1 MNPVAPVT
9 KTLIPLL
16 STVPAQ
22 VRSLSG
28 KERAATGVN
37 SCEGKNSRGGAV
49 SKSWF
54 IGIAAAAVG
63 LAGCGSTNNP
73 PLAGSATKPYLA
85 QLTKVSTLGSTVPA
99 NGDVNPYGIAMVTAG
114 AGKLHAGSLLIS
126 NFNDKANNQGTGTT
140 IVQVTPTGH
149 RSLFAN
155 VTAKSLP
162 GRCPGGVGLTTALTA
177 ISGGY
182 VIVGSLPTS
191 NGKSATA
198 KFGCL
203 IVLDSSGTPVTT
215 IAGPK
220 IQGPWDMTAT
230 TQGSTTML
238 FVSNVLNGGADD
250 GVHTVRNSTVV
261 RIALSS
267 ASGAPKVLSET
278 VIADKI
284 PWRDDANALTI
295 GPTGVALASDGTL
308 YLADTLENRIA
319 AIPQALTRNSPA
331 ADGGSTVSEGAALKQ
346 PLGLA
351 LAPNGD
357 ILTTNAGDGN
367 IVETTPAGKQVLIRT
382 ADGKTGAGSL
392 FGLLP
397 SAGGIYYVDDGDNTL
412 KLLESG
418 AAVKTAAGGSAGGGA
433 GYSSGY

>member
-1 MNPVAPVT
+1 V
-9 KTLIPLL
+9 
-16 STVPAQ
+16 
-22 VRSLSG
+22 
-28 KERAATGVN
+28 
-37 SCEGKNSRGGAV
+37 SR
-49 SKSWF
+49 SWF
-54 IGIAAAAVG
+54 IGIAAAAAA
-63 LAGCGSTNNP
+63 LAGCGSTSNP
-73 PLAGSATKPYLA
+73 PLAGNASGPFLA
-85 QLTKVSTLGSTVPA
+85 QLTQVSTLSSTVPA

-114 AGKLHAGSLLIS
+114 TGKLHAGSLLIS
-126 NFNDKANNQGTGTT
+126 NFNDKSNNQGTGTT
-140 IVQVTPTGH
+140 IVQVTPTGQ

-155 VTAKSLP
+155 ITAKALP
-162 GRCPGGVGLTTALTA
+162 GSCPGGVGLTTALSV

-198 KFGCL
+198 QFGCL
-203 IVLDSSGTPVTT
+203 IILDSSGTPVTT

-230 TQGSTTML
+230 TQGPTTML

-250 GVHTVRNSTVV
+250 GIHTVRNSTVV
-261 RIALSS
+261 RIALSTG
-267 ASGAPKVLSET
+267 SGAPKVLSET

-295 GPTGVALASDGTL
+295 GPTGVALAGDGTL

-319 AIPQALTRNSPA
+319 AIPQALTRTSPA
-331 ADGGSTVSEGAALKQ
+331 ADGGSTVSQGAALKQ

-357 ILTTNAGDGN
+357 ILTTNAADGR
-367 IVETTPAGKQVLIRT
+367 IVETTPAGKQLLTRT
-382 ADGKTGAGSL
+382 ADSKTGAGSL

-397 SAGGIYYVDDGDNTL
+397 AAAGIYYVDDGDNTL
-412 KLLESG
+412 KVLESRP
-418 AAVKTAAGGSAGGGA
+418 AVVKTAGSQLGT
-433 GYSSGY
+433 SSGSGSY